1 MTWPTFCVKLIKF
14 KANDSHKTIHM
25 LLIKYQEV
33 FIQAW
38 MQCMTHLIS
47 QKNYLTL
54 KKVESKTLYLTW
66 ELRCSDEIM
75 RRFRI
80 KLYN

>member
-47 QKNYLTL
+47 QKN
-54 KKVESKTLYLTW
+54 
-66 ELRCSDEIM
+66 
-75 RRFRI
+75 
-80 KLYN
+80 